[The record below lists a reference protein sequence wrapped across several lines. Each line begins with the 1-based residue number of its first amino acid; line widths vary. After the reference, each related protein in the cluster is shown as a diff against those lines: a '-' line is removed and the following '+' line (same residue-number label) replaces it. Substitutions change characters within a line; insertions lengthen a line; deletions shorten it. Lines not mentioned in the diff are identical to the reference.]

1 MKRTLLFVCFLL
13 IAVLGL
19 IATAQSQMPP
29 APQVDHVGY
38 PEGYQTNYQL
48 LYTLDRPDNRQI
60 RVIYANAVAARAQ
73 LGAAFPYGSILVMEI
88 WRAKEDSQRNAILDL
103 NGRFQRGELT
113 VIWVMR
119 KEIGFGLAYWPNRTG
134 EWEYVAYRPDKSYQT
149 PPSNSASCA
158 ICHLQAGTARDYIF
172 RTANFMNRATGAVP
186 HNLIQNYLFSPG
198 VIRVK
203 AGTTVTWYNDDEVTH
218 RTAANDGSFDSQNM
232 PQGASFSR
240 SFNEQGQFDYRC
252 PIHPQMRATVVVVD
266 SPALQLTNI
275 TSSSRDPDF
284 WTGDRWRLE
293 ITNASRSSPV
303 YLRLWRDGQ
312 DLGISGPYGG
322 VIDAQGNWSLSGAF
336 VSADTGSWQ
345 LQALIGG
352 PSSKESTRSLNLT
365 VSNRPQ

>member
-1 MKRTLLFVCFLL
+1 MKQTLLFVCFLL
-13 IAVLGL
+13 IAGLAL

-29 APQVDHVGY
+29 APQADRVGY
-38 PEGYQTNYQL
+38 PEGYQTKYQL
-48 LYTLDRPDNRQI
+48 LYTLDRPDIGQI
-60 RVIYANAVAARAQ
+60 RVIYGNAVAAGAQ
-73 LGAAFPYGSILVMEI
+73 VGTPFPHGSILVMEI
-88 WRAKEDSQRNAILDL
+88 WRAKQDSQGNAILDP

-113 VIWVMR
+113 TIFVMR
-119 KEIGFGLAYWPNRTG
+119 KEIGFGLAYGLNRNG

-149 PPSNSASCA
+149 TPPNSASSA
-158 ICHLQAGTARDYIF
+158 ICHLQVGQARDYVF
-172 RTANFMNRATGAVP
+172 RTANYMNRATGAVP

-218 RTAANDGSFDSQNM
+218 RIAANDGSFASQNM

-293 ITNASRSSPV
+293 INSASRNSPV

-312 DLGISGPYGG
+312 DLGISGPYGSFT
-322 VIDAQGNWSLSGAF
+322 DAQGNWSLSGTF
-336 VSADTGSWQ
+336 GSGDTASWQ
-345 LQALIGG
+345 LQALIGD
-352 PSSKESTRSLNLT
+352 PSAKESSRRFNLT
-365 VSNRPQ
+365 VSNRP